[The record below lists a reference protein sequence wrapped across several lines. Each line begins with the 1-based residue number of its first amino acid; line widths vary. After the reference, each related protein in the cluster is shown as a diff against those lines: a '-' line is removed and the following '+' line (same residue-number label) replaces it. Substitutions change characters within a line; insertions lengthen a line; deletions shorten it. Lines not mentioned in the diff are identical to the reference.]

1 MEVHDLDSQ
10 LNRVLRETLSVQE
23 KIIDRFRK
31 IILIIIISYTL
42 VLCSGIA
49 GFFWYESQFETVE
62 TTTTTMETEGDNAD
76 INSVTNGNQYND
88 NATHEEQGGE

>member
-23 KIIDRFRK
+23 KIIDRFRR